1 MTTENITISKDF
13 LLNAYRKAEPAQKEL
28 LKELFGADTF
38 AINVMDRVKTFQDAV
53 VELGNDNPLVKQY
66 NQFYSEFGDMMDTD
80 IIAYLKLRIITAA
93 LNEGWEPQYKKDE
106 YRYYPF
112 FILLSK
118 KEYDELKD
126 DEWKRCV
133 GRSGVST
140 AAGCGLVYADT
151 DSGIVCGGAHSDS
164 LYSHSYGDVRLTF
177 KTRELAEYA
186 GKQFLKIW
194 ADFVFKISKDKTPS
208 DPFCAAP

>member
-28 LKELFGADTF
+28 LKKLFGADTF

-93 LNEGWEPQYKKDE
+93 LNEGWEPQYTEGE
-106 YRYYPF
+106 YRYYPVF
-112 FILLSK
+112 AMLSK
-118 KEYDELKD
+118 AVHDGLPND
-126 DEWKRCV
+126 GRQRCV
-133 GRSGVST
+133 GRSNNN
-140 AAGCGLVYADT
+140 ANAGGGLVYAYT
-151 DSGIVCGGAHSDS
+151 SGGSSSSS
-164 LYSHSYGDVRLTF
+164 LNYGVRLAF
-177 KTRELAEYA
+177 KTSELAKYA
-186 GKQFLKIW
+186 GKQFINIW
-194 ADFVFKISKDKTPS
+194 ADFVFKSGDNE
-208 DPFCAAP
+208 

>member
-1 MTTENITISKDF
+1 MTTENITISKDS

-66 NQFYSEFGDMMDTD
+66 NQFYSEFGDMMDND

-112 FILLSK
+112 FTLLSK

-126 DEWKRCV
+126 DERQCCV
-133 GRSGVST
+133 GRSHNV
-140 AAGCGLVYADT
+140 ANAGGGLVYAY
-151 DSGIVCGGAHSDS
+151 SYGGSS
-164 LYSHSYGDVRLTF
+164 NSHSYRGVRLAF
-177 KTRELAEYA
+177 KTSELAKYA
-186 GKQFLKIW
+186 GNQFINIW
-194 ADFVFKISKDKTPS
+194 ADFVFKSGDNE
-208 DPFCAAP
+208 

>member
-1 MTTENITISKDF
+1 MTTENNTISKDS

-93 LNEGWEPQYKKDE
+93 LNEGWEPQYTEGE

-112 FILLSK
+112 FALLSK
-118 KEYDELKD
+118 AVYDGLPND
-126 DEWKRCV
+126 KRQCCV
-133 GRSGVST
+133 GRSNCNALADG
-140 AAGCGLVYADT
+140 GLVYAFT
-151 DSGIVCGGAHSDS
+151 YSGSSYS
-164 LYSHSYGDVRLTF
+164 LTHDGVRLAF
-177 KTRELAEYA
+177 KTSELAKYS
-186 GKQFLKIW
+186 GKQFINIW
-194 ADFVFKISKDKTPS
+194 ADFVFKSGDHTNQHE
-208 DPFCAAP
+208 

>member
-1 MTTENITISKDF
+1 MTTENITISKDS

-66 NQFYSEFGDMMDTD
+66 NQFYSEFGDMMDND

-112 FILLSK
+112 FTLLSK

-126 DEWKRCV
+126 DERQCCV
-133 GRSGVST
+133 GRSYND
-140 AAGCGLVYADT
+140 ALAGGGLVYAFT
-151 DSGIVCGGAHSDS
+151 YSGSSSS
-164 LYSHSYGDVRLTF
+164 LSYDGVRLAF
-177 KTRELAEYA
+177 KTSELAKYA
-186 GKQFLKIW
+186 GNQFINIW
-194 ADFVFKISKDKTPS
+194 ADFVFKSGDNE
-208 DPFCAAP
+208 